1 MLRRNFFFSSFRKA
15 MLLYQKAA
23 SNFHPPSSCLY
34 THHCSCHIQNSS
46 ASFRSLL
53 SKIRLFENTTLFTF
67 SPVINFISFHYV
79 FDFQLLGI
87 SKIATFYGLK
97 YQRWNEIWVDHFCI
111 YMSRTNSSFTI
122 RRYTKNQFMLD
133 LI

>member
-23 SNFHPPSSCLY
+23 SNFQPPSSCLY

-53 SKIRLFENTTLFTF
+53 SKRRLFENTTLFTF

-87 SKIATFYGLK
+87 SKIATFNDLK
-97 YQRWNEIWVDHFCI
+97 YQIGMKYGLILFLHIWMLRLAIINYLHNNIFC
-111 YMSRTNSSFTI
+111 
-122 RRYTKNQFMLD
+122 
-133 LI
+133 